1 MKFGAARTRP
11 VQIGPTLI
19 GPARTDVAQVIIDAP
34 SRGARPPVH
43 RRPPVYLAQVT
54 TAGARIGEEG
64 LSRSWYPALATAA
77 RCSAAAEGDG
87 SACRTL
93 RIPTVP
99 LRGAGQLGTK
109 PLFGRGQASPQP
121 NMGGLRGENHR
132 AEGMLSWCDG
142 RGAGALGEFRR
153 CR

>member
-1 MKFGAARTRP
+1 VKFGAARTRP
-11 VQIGPTLI
+11 VQIGPASI
-19 GPARTDVAQVIIDAP
+19 WPARTDVAQVLIDAP

-43 RRPPVYLAQVT
+43 RRPPVYLAQAT

-64 LSRSWYPALATAA
+64 LTRSWHPAPATAA
-77 RCSAAAEGDG
+77 RCSGAAEGAG
-87 SACRTL
+87 SACRPL

-109 PLFGRGQASPQP
+109 PLFGRGQAGPRS

-132 AEGMLSWCDG
+132 VEGMLSWCDG
-142 RGAGALGEFRR
+142 RGAGALGEFRK